1 MIYIKIDC
9 NKMKMIIENKN
20 GLKIMNNNNY
30 YYKIKIIMEIENK
43 NSLNIMNYIM
53 KNENK

>member
-1 MIYIKIDC
+1 MIYIKID
-9 NKMKMIIENKN
+9 N
-20 GLKIMNNNNY
+20 IMNNNNY
-30 YYKIKIIMEIENK
+30 KMKIENKYRLKINMKMIIENK